1 MKMTGHSRK
10 AKIFGVCAATLA
22 VSGLSVGSPAAADF
36 YAGKTLNLIVSVQEG
51 GGTDTTARI
60 VGRYMATTLPGSPSI
75 IVKNMPGAGHLR
87 ATNYMY
93 SQAPRDGTTFA
104 LIWPSYVMHQI
115 ADGRSAK
122 YDAAKFNY
130 IGSSGASNSTIF
142 VWHTTGVK
150 TLEHAT
156 KKEVLMGGTGA
167 GSDTVLYPTLLNRT
181 LHTKFKLVT
190 GYKGAG
196 AIDLA
201 IQRGEVEG
209 RGGSAFSTLVA
220 KHSDWLKGNKIQV
233 LVQIGERPEAGFEN
247 VPMLTSLAKDAKTR
261 EVFQIFSYGVA
272 LGRPFL
278 APPNV
283 PAERLADLRKS
294 FMAAVKKPALLA
306 EFKKARLDIEPMT
319 GERLADLVASMV
331 NVSDDVKS
339 SVKSL
344 VARKKKKK

>member
-1 MKMTGHSRK
+1 
-10 AKIFGVCAATLA
+10 
-22 VSGLSVGSPAAADF
+22 
-36 YAGKTLNLIVSVQEG
+36 
-51 GGTDTTARI
+51 
-60 VGRYMATTLPGSPSI
+60 MATTLPGSPSI

-93 SQAPRDGTTFA
+93 SQAPRDGSTFA

-115 ADGRSAK
+115 ADGRSSK

-150 TLEHAT
+150 TLEDAM

-181 LHTKFKLVT
+181 LHTRFKLVT

-201 IQRGEVEG
+201 VQRGEVEG
-209 RGGSAFSTLVA
+209 RGGSAYSTLVA
-220 KHSDWLKGNKIQV
+220 KHSDWLKSNKIHV
-233 LVQIGERPEAGFEN
+233 LVQIGEKAEPGFEN
-247 VPMLTSLAKDAKTR
+247 VPMLTSFAKDAKTR
-261 EVFQIFSYGVA
+261 EIFQIFSYGVA

-278 APPNV
+278 APPNI

-294 FMAAVKKPALLA
+294 FMAAVKKPALIA

-319 GERLADLVASMV
+319 GERLTELVARMV
-331 NVSDDVKS
+331 NASDEVQSGVKA
-339 SVKSL
+339 L